1 MNIRSESAGR
11 ENRSTSSK
19 NILVQ
24 LCKRARF
31 GRSPNA
37 TEHVTAVG
45 TSDDNFFLLCKVA
58 TGLMHGWNK
67 EEAETIL
74 LGMQL
79 AITKTFS
86 GAGVQQLA

>member
-1 MNIRSESAGR
+1 MR
-11 ENRSTSSK
+11 
-19 NILVQ
+19 
-24 LCKRARF
+24 
-31 GRSPNA
+31 
-37 TEHVTAVG
+37 
-45 TSDDNFFLLCKVA
+45 
-58 TGLMHGWNK
+58 GWNK